1 MRPVVRSVTYFAPLV
16 KDPSELEKVLVR
28 AVTLLEEVEKAL
40 EGRGYS
46 VFSKRVS
53 LPQNELGLSRVL
65 ELVDKAGAV
74 NRGVL
79 VSVGSQHIRKAD
91 LEDVTHVLLNGLYTS
106 LLFDYE
112 RPLDASKTA
121 STIIHKV
128 SEADPSAGTRL
139 AIGFHERPLE
149 TPYFPDST
157 SSGVEGV
164 GLSFLYPDYLR
175 SLVESGASVR
185 QAFDK
190 LGEEVDSV
198 VHLVRS
204 VTGLRVVVDYSL
216 SPWKENSVIRLMEAI
231 GYYVRKPGFHFG
243 VMTLN
248 AEIRRI
254 ATSSGLA
261 SGFNEVMLPYAE
273 DDSLI
278 QLGSRGALTA
288 YDLLSYTTVCV
299 AGPDMIV
306 VPWSIDD
313 LEMFTLDAYSV
324 SLVKAR
330 PAALRAIPVTR
341 EPTETV
347 NLGKFGRVPVIPYYP
362 RK

>member
-16 KDPSELEKVLVR
+16 KELSELEMVLDR
-28 AVTLLEEVEKAL
+28 AATLLEEAGKAL
-40 EGRGYS
+40 ESRGYS

-53 LPQNELGLSRVL
+53 LPQNELGLPKVL
-65 ELVDKAGAV
+65 ELVDKTGAIS
-74 NRGVL
+74 RGVL
-79 VSVGSQHIRKAD
+79 VSVGSQPIRKAD
-91 LEDVTHVLLNGLYTS
+91 LEDVAHVLVNGMYAS

-112 RPLDASKTA
+112 RPIDASKTA
-121 STIIHKV
+121 STVIHRV
-128 SEADPSAGTRL
+128 SEVDPVAGTRL

-157 SSGVEGV
+157 SSGVEGI
-164 GLSFLYPDYLR
+164 GLSFLYPEYLR
-175 SLVESGASVR
+175 RLAESGASVSR
-185 QAFDK
+185 AFDK

-198 VHLVRS
+198 VHLVKG

-216 SPWKENSVIRLMEAI
+216 SPWKDNSVVRLMEAI
-231 GYYVRKPGFHFG
+231 GYYARKPGFHFG

-273 DDSLI
+273 DDSLVR
-278 QLGSRGALTA
+278 LGSRGALTA
-288 YDLLSYTTVCV
+288 YDLLSYTSVCV

-306 VPWSIDD
+306 VPWSVDD
-313 LEMFTLDAYSV
+313 LEMFILDTYSV

-330 PAALRAIPVTR
+330 PAALRVIPVTR

-347 NLGKFGRVPVIPYYP
+347 DLGKFGRIPVIPYYP
-362 RK
+362 RR